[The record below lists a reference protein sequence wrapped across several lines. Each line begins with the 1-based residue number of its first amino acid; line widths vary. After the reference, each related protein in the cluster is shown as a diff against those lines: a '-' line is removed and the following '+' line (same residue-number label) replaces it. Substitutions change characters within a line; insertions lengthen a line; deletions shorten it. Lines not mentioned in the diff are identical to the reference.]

1 MNKIKLMFWDKANF
15 GDALSP
21 YIIEKLSGNKII
33 KKDLYHGG
41 MFCIRCLYGYLRR
54 RKFKR
59 LTFATWPWEN
69 NLMAIGSILEFA
81 NKKSIV
87 WGSGFMK
94 AESKYTDVGKILAVR
109 GPLTATRVKELS
121 NIECQTLGDPAI
133 LLPII
138 YQPNQQKRNKIGI
151 IPHMIETDLFIKN
164 YSFLDKNHF
173 LIIDLRTRNIEYTIK
188 QITSCR
194 MVLSTSLHGIIVSH
208 AYGIPAI
215 WIKKNLNDGGFKF
228 ADYFMSVGISPYKGF
243 TNIEEIL
250 SNKEYINN
258 FFTENQDISLPK
270 NNLVDLQKALLKV
283 APFKLLDKYI
293 NFINS

>member
-1 MNKIKLMFWDKANF
+1 MFWDKANF

-41 MFCIRCLYGYLRR
+41 MFCLRCLYGYIRR
-54 RKFKR
+54 RMFKR

-81 NKKSIV
+81 NKKSTV

-94 AESKYTDVGKILAVR
+94 YESKYTAVGKILAVR
-109 GPLTATRVKELS
+109 GPLTAEKVKKLS
-121 NIECQTLGDPAI
+121 NIECKTLGDPAI
-133 LLPII
+133 LLPLI
-138 YQPNQQKRNKIGI
+138 YQHKQQQTNKIGI
-151 IPHMIETDLFIKN
+151 IPHMIETDYFLKS

-173 LIIDLRTRNIEYTIK
+173 LIIDLRTHDIEYTIK
-188 QITSCR
+188 QITSCH

-228 ADYFMSVGISPYKGF
+228 ADYFMSVGITPYKGF

-250 SNKEYINN
+250 SNTNNINN
-258 FFTENQDISLPK
+258 FFKKNQDIALPRNSLV
-270 NNLVDLQKALLKV
+270 NLQKGLLTI
-283 APFKLLDKYI
+283 LR
-293 NFINS
+293 